1 MHRRRKSRWN
11 RLPPGPLGWP
21 VVGHIFS
28 LGNAPHKT
36 ITGLKQQYGPVI
48 WLNLGS
54 LDTMVIS
61 SAEVAANFFRNHDA
75 MFANRKAT
83 EALRSCDFHKSAM
96 VARPYDRYQRF
107 VKRLCTTE
115 MFSNKKLNEWAAVRQ
130 KCVNDLL
137 VWVEKEE
144 GLEVHMS
151 DLAFMALY
159 NMIGN
164 LVLSRDLVNPQLKVG
179 SEFFV
184 AIMGMAES
192 FGLPNISDVFPWL
205 KGLDLQ
211 GIRKK
216 TDREMG
222 TVMEVVSGL
231 VKQRIVQRE
240 KEKGRE
246 NRRQDFLDVLL
257 SFEGSGKDEPA
268 KLSEWE
274 ITIFIMEMFMGGTET
289 SSSTIE
295 WAMTEILRNPK
306 IIIKIKAELN
316 KIIGPNK
323 KLEDNDIGNLHYL
336 QAVIKETLRL
346 HPPVPFVPR
355 KAIEDT
361 SFMGYHIPKNTQ
373 VFVNVWAIGR
383 DPECWDDPLSFIPE
397 RFLDSKF
404 DSKGE
409 NFAYIPFGAGRRMC
423 PGISLSQRAL
433 PLVLGSLLHEFDWE
447 LGSQVSPEKV
457 DMTEKLSMATRK
469 LEPLKAIPKRSKV

>member
-1 MHRRRKSRWN
+1 MHRRWKSGSN
-11 RLPPGPLGWP
+11 QLPPGLLGWP
-21 VVGHIFS
+21 VVGNIFS

-36 ITGLKQQYGPVI
+36 IAGLKQQYGSVI
-48 WLNLGS
+48 WLKLGS

-61 SAEVAANFFRNHDA
+61 SAEAAANFFRNHDA
-75 MFANRKAT
+75 TFANRRVI
-83 EALRSCDFHKSAM
+83 EALRSGDFHKSAM

-107 VKRLCTTE
+107 LKRLCTAK
-115 MFSNKKLNEWAAVRQ
+115 MFANKKLNEVAAVRQ

-137 VWVEKEE
+137 GWVKKEE
-144 GLEVHMS
+144 GREVHVS
-151 DLAFMALY
+151 YLAFMAFY

-164 LVLSRDLVNPQLKVG
+164 LVLSCDLVDPQLKVG

-184 AIMGMAES
+184 AVMGMVES
-192 FGLPNISDVFPWL
+192 VQLPNISDVFPWL
-205 KGLDLQ
+205 KGLNLQ

-216 TDREMG
+216 TDCEMG
-222 TVMEVVSGL
+222 KVMEVVSGL

-240 KEKGRE
+240 KEKARE
-246 NRRQDFLDVLL
+246 NRSQDFLDVLL
-257 SFEGSGKDEPA
+257 SSEGSGKDEPA
-268 KLSEWE
+268 RLSERE
-274 ITIFIMEMFMGGTET
+274 IAICIMELFMGGTET

-295 WAMTEILRNPK
+295 WALTEILRNPK

-316 KIIGPNK
+316 NIVGQNK

-355 KAIEDT
+355 KAIEDA

-383 DPECWDDPLSFIPE
+383 DPECCDDPLSFIPE
-397 RFLDSKF
+397 
-404 DSKGE
+404 
-409 NFAYIPFGAGRRMC
+409 
-423 PGISLSQRAL
+423 
-433 PLVLGSLLHEFDWE
+433 
-447 LGSQVSPEKV
+447 SQVSPEEI
-457 DMTEKLSMATRK
+457 DMIDKLSMATRK